1 MKNITISPNSLE
13 DFIWMSYRYCI
24 GRHTIAAASHAG
36 SIANL
41 IFKNLDKFEKE
52 KLEFMASDIR
62 QCILDNVRFNSYIKV
77 VNQHNNPDWDF
88 YSELLLTSMRCPTS
102 REVVYTID
110 FDKREVT
117 WKKIEDIANFRHNWE
132 EFDSMYTNLI
142 PWVKLANAL
151 DSKCHKKVTA
161 RINNRFET
169 EECFP
174 YVAEYHGVYMKVW
187 ASVEHDANS
196 SIHMQQYMNPDMIIK
211 IE

>member
-1 MKNITISPNSLE
+1 MKNITISADTLE

-24 GRHTIAAASHAG
+24 GRHTIAASSHAG
-36 SIANL
+36 SIADL

-62 QCILDNVRFNSYIKV
+62 QCILDSIRFNSYIKV
-77 VNQHNNPDWDF
+77 VNQCSNPDWDF
-88 YSELLLTSMRCPTS
+88 YSELLLASMRCPKA
-102 REVVYTID
+102 REVKYIID
-110 FDKREVT
+110 FEKKEV
-117 WKKIEDIANFRHNWE
+117 RWE
-132 EFDSMYTNLI
+132 ELAKYEEHWEHFDHMYNDLM

-161 RINNRFET
+161 QINNRFET

-187 ASVEHDANS
+187 ASVKHDANS
-196 SIHMQQYMNPDMIIK
+196 LIYMQRYMNPDMIIK